1 MMQVA
6 ADEAGLVDWD
16 GAALDATHIKAQ
28 RSAVGARK
36 ALPAAEKRG
45 R

>member
-1 MMQVA
+1 MQAA

-16 GAALDATHIKAQ
+16 GAALDATYVKAQ

-36 ALPAAEKRG
+36 TLPAAEKRG
-45 R
+45 P